1 MEFDPY
7 SDDYWNGAYTTY
19 RWLRDEA
26 PVYRS
31 DRRDFWALSRYED
44 VHAALLNSAT
54 FSSAQGI
61 MLDQLNTPGFSSE
74 RDLPGFLIGT
84 DPPLHQQLRS
94 LVNRSFSARTVESLE
109 GAVRKAVRKYLD
121 RLSGQSEFDF
131 CAEFAN
137 RVPAEVLYDFMGVP
151 EADRDLVFSYNEDW
165 NDVGEPGAE
174 GSPPS
179 ERHVQGAANMFR
191 YVAEVAALKREHP
204 ADDLISEIVQKSIV
218 RPNGVSGP
226 LEAAEL
232 GGFLLTVLG
241 AGVETTTKMLAAAM
255 VAFSR
260 HPDEWRKLLA
270 DPSKIPQ
277 AVEEIGRYDPPLHY
291 MGRKSTLDVTLHG
304 VTVPAGSNILVLI
317 GSANRDDRAFPD
329 PDRFDIE
336 RALTKLPLTFGSGP
350 HTCLGAALAR
360 LEMRVALEEICI
372 EWPEFEIDES
382 GLRRARTFNTAG
394 FTRVPISV

>member
-1 MEFDPY
+1 
-7 SDDYWNGAYTTY
+7 
-19 RWLRDEA
+19 
-26 PVYRS
+26 
-31 DRRDFWALSRYED
+31 
-44 VHAALLNSAT
+44 
-54 FSSAQGI
+54 
-61 MLDQLNTPGFSSE
+61 
-74 RDLPGFLIGT
+74 
-84 DPPLHQQLRS
+84 
-94 LVNRSFSARTVESLE
+94 
-109 GAVRKAVRKYLD
+109 
-121 RLSGQSEFDF
+121 
-131 CAEFAN
+131 
-137 RVPAEVLYDFMGVP
+137 
-151 EADRDLVFSYNEDW
+151 
-165 NDVGEPGAE
+165 
-174 GSPPS
+174 
-179 ERHVQGAANMFR
+179 MFR
-191 YVAEVAALKREHP
+191 YVAELAALKREHP
-204 ADDLISEIVQKSIV
+204 ADDLISEIVQKSVV
-218 RPNGVSGP
+218 RPNGVSEP

-304 VTVPAGSNILVLI
+304 VTVPAGSNVLLLI
-317 GSANRDDRAFPD
+317 GSANRDERAFPD

-336 RALTKLPLTFGSGP
+336 RALTKLALTFGSGP

-360 LEMRVALEEICI
+360 LEMRVALEEICL